1 MDTANHIPMTRMDRD
16 GDRYMRANGKWAK
29 ISKQPKGGYTVVRG
43 WKGELQADPLH
54 GKTINHR
61 TLDWA
66 RRSAESWVTGR

>member
-1 MDTANHIPMTRMDRD
+1 MDKQITPMTRMDRY

-43 WKGELQADPLH
+43 WKGEIQMTTLGLT
-54 GKTINHR
+54 KNHR

-66 RRSAESWVTGR
+66 RRAAQSWITDSV